1 MAFITSQGVMN
12 AREGA
17 VRMEMLKHADLV
29 SAVRLPN
36 NLFTDHA
43 GTEVGSDLIILQK
56 NEKKQAVSETDK
68 LFANAAPDAA
78 GFVTNTY
85 FRKYPERIVRTQEKT
100 DTDPYGKPAMVYLH
114 EGGVTGIAGDMRKML
129 SEDFANRLNV
139 DLYQE
144 MASRQVG
151 QSAPSVSVRQ
161 ERMPRYKPTPEDWR
175 EAGEVMQE
183 SERKFRDEHPPQP
196 EDYQRSELKSEPV
209 KKEEKPEPAPPVMD
223 LYDLFNFTQ

>member
-85 FRKYPERIVRTQEKT
+85 FRKYSERIVRTQEKT

-114 EGGVTGIAGDMRKML
+114 EGGVTGICL
-129 SEDFANRLNV
+129 
-139 DLYQE
+139 LYT
-144 MASRQVG
+144 S
-151 QSAPSVSVRQ
+151 PS
-161 ERMPRYKPTPEDWR
+161 PRD
-175 EAGEVMQE
+175 A
-183 SERKFRDEHPPQP
+183 
-196 EDYQRSELKSEPV
+196 
-209 KKEEKPEPAPPVMD
+209 
-223 LYDLFNFTQ
+223 

>member
-1 MAFITSQGVMN
+1 
-12 AREGA
+12 
-17 VRMEMLKHADLV
+17 MEMLKHADLV

-56 NEKKQAVSETDK
+56 NERKQAVSETDK
-68 LFANAAPDAA
+68 LFAGTAPDEA

-129 SEDFANRLNV
+129 SEDFAKRLNTG
-139 DLYQE
+139 LYQE

-151 QSAPSVSVRQ
+151 QTSPSVSVHQ
-161 ERMPRYKPTPEDWR
+161 ERMPRYEPTPED
-175 EAGEVMQE
+175 
-183 SERKFRDEHPPQP
+183 
-196 EDYQRSELKSEPV
+196 
-209 KKEEKPEPAPPVMD
+209 
-223 LYDLFNFTQ
+223 